1 MQHVQVA
8 QTMAE
13 ETREEI
19 KRVSSGKAE
28 SRYLHTKVSAR
39 QGDLLIMRV
48 GDSLTGMQSMAPTPA
63 GGECLAAGNH
73 GEHRLVADGFTR
85 VSQDAF
91 DVCGTAM
98 LLHTDTR
105 AGERHATII
114 LSPGRWVHCH
124 QRELRGEQIVEVRD

>member
-8 QTMAE
+8 QAMAA

-19 KRVSSGKAE
+19 RLVSSGKAE
-28 SRYLHTKVSAR
+28 PRYLHARVSAR
-39 QGDLLIMRV
+39 QGDLLILRV
-48 GDSLTGMQSMAPTPA
+48 GDSQTDMPSMVPTPA
-63 GGECLAAGNH
+63 GGECLAAGKH

-85 VSQDAF
+85 VSPDAF

-114 LSPGRWVHCH
+114 ISPGRWVHCH
-124 QRELRGEQIVEVRD
+124 QRELRGEQIVEVKD